1 MNARSA
7 ALMRVWHPG
16 PALEPLRHV
25 VIDPYES
32 CRFFLGTTTF
42 AVATPVIRHITDVRM
57 ARDVT
62 L

>member
-1 MNARSA
+1 
-7 ALMRVWHPG
+7 MRVWHPG